1 VKKSRVLMSAA
12 TLAATC
18 IAGASLTGSAALDG
32 EEVNA
37 VDAVAAIQGV
47 VPESLSGLAAVSS
60 DSDTAAQVSLPG
72 GTIDVPVDP
81 ADGLGLGESLRI
93 GLPFAQQASDATDSA
108 LPGVVAFDNNNGSTT
123 VPLIKAD
130 GTLQINTVIENAQAP
145 RRYDYP
151 IEVPDGASVVQ
162 TPDGTV
168 AIVTADGSPLRVF
181 GDAWAKDA
189 NGEPVPTHYEV
200 HGNTLTQVIDFTEHT
215 AFPVVADPSTSAYSY
230 NCVLTNGSSYFLK
243 PGTLLRTCQG
253 SRLQMY
259 YNGRVAY
266 TYYLTLNGLPG
277 NPARASLDCIVAI
290 AGTGAGLVTTTSGLG
305 AWATA
310 ASIYGL
316 KSCIA

>member
-1 VKKSRVLMSAA
+1 MKKSRIRVSTAAFAGACLIGGSLTGFAAAGSAA
-12 TLAATC
+12 T
-18 IAGASLTGSAALDG
+18 S
-32 EEVNA
+32 A
-37 VDAVAAIQGV
+37 VDAVAAIHAV
-47 VPESLSGLAAVSS
+47 VPESLSALASASS
-60 DSDTAAQVSLPG
+60 DSDTAAAATLPG
-72 GTIDVPVDP
+72 GRVDVPVDP
-81 ADGLGLGESLRI
+81 ADGVGLGETLRI
-93 GLPFAQQASDATDSA
+93 GLPFAEQASDAADSQ

-123 VPLIKAD
+123 VPLLKAD
-130 GTLQINTVIENAQAP
+130 GTLQLNTVIENAHAP

-151 IEVPDGASVVQ
+151 MDVPAGASLAQ
-162 TPDGTV
+162 GSDGTV
-168 AIVTADGSPLRVF
+168 AVVTADGSPLFVF

-189 NGEPVPTHYEV
+189 RGIPVPTHYEV
-200 HGNTLTQVIDFTEHT
+200 NGNTLSQVIEFNEHT

-259 YNGRVAY
+259 YNGRVAH
-266 TYYLTLNGLPG
+266 TYYLTLNGQPG
-277 NPARASLDCIVAI
+277 NPARASLDCIVAL

-305 AWATA
+305 VWATA